1 MQVPANG
8 KAHQGPLTPTPRQA
22 PLLPPPHDSEDV
34 LIEFQDVYKSFGDK
48 PILRGA
54 SFRIRRGEAV
64 GIIGGSGTGKSTT
77 LRIAAG
83 LLQPDA
89 GRVLVRGV
97 ERQGLISDRPRT
109 AQGEEDELVMG
120 LVFQS
125 AALFDSL
132 TVGDNVGFLLREHS
146 KLAPSRIRVRIFLS
160 VCEGGVGGV
169 GEIILGGARSWAV
182 IIELLRP

>member
-1 MQVPANG
+1 MLLPS
-8 KAHQGPLTPTPRQA
+8 TPSS

-97 ERQGLISDRPRT
+97 ERQGLISDRPRSLEG
-109 AQGEEDELVMG
+109 QEDELVMG

-132 TVGDNVGFLLREHS
+132 TVGENVGFLLREHS
-146 KLAPSRIRVRIFLS
+146 HLTPSRIRVRMMGF
-160 VCEGGVGGV
+160 GGGDCVLMNR
-169 GEIILGGARSWAV
+169 IQLCS
-182 IIELLRP
+182 